1 MKPRYWLYIGFAVWL
16 AETWYFGWNDEPC
29 CRAEKIWDMVAVG
42 FWLVGAFEYTMVRI
56 AMAVTDG
63 INEAKEA
70 EK

>member
-1 MKPRYWLYIGFAVWL
+1 
-16 AETWYFGWNDEPC
+16 
-29 CRAEKIWDMVAVG
+29 MVAVG

-56 AMAVTDG
+56 AMAVTNG